1 MMVCLIWYH
10 IYRVD
15 FDLITG
21 NSFTHRYLVTWVFCH
36 VPAPGTWYQ
45 VPWSLNT
52 KIYTT
57 KDSSKQ
63 VHVNLLQIWGKTTD
77 EFGFITVAFIISIV
91 ANTIYGVQ
99 YQVPVPFF
107 YQSFWY
113 IPVLATEERREGTQ
127 NHPDPSEMSCMAFIV
142 QDENKR
148 IEQWC
153 SELVAFNSGP
163 AIDCILYRYYSS
175 AAISLS
181 LHILLLKQTCPSSW
195 TFPINF
201 PNSPLLQT
209 SSRKCW
215 HESRQTF
222 SHSLPEAWL
231 WETRYLELPFWIR
244 PSKLSSPRP
253 MPKSNLHCFMGKYIW
268 FPNGPNWQ
276 TTEPAW
282 DCGQGMHLSIHSWTL
297 LHVH

>member
-1 MMVCLIWYH
+1 
-10 IYRVD
+10 
-15 FDLITG
+15 
-21 NSFTHRYLVTWVFCH
+21 
-36 VPAPGTWYQ
+36 
-45 VPWSLNT
+45 
-52 KIYTT
+52 
-57 KDSSKQ
+57 
-63 VHVNLLQIWGKTTD
+63 
-77 EFGFITVAFIISIV
+77 
-91 ANTIYGVQ
+91 
-99 YQVPVPFF
+99 
-107 YQSFWY
+107 
-113 IPVLATEERREGTQ
+113 
-127 NHPDPSEMSCMAFIV
+127 MSCMAFIV

-215 HESRQTF
+215 HASRQTF

-268 FPNGPNWQ
+268 FPNGPNWHHRASVGLRPRNASFYPLMNPVACALVPLSGLAFNECI
-276 TTEPAW
+276 TCSPTNSRPSRAFHMISISCMN
-282 DCGQGMHLSIHSWTL
+282 CGVLPRIGSKTSFARR
-297 LHVH
+297 HVWWNW